1 VKKLIKLI
9 LLLLIFGVIVATASI
24 IMSKEKL
31 SRMTDDEIREF
42 LAARIGDKV
51 GAEQLSAIQTA
62 VIGGV
67 RGRRV
72 TPGTHENANDDTDAE
87 TSDT

>member
-1 VKKLIKLI
+1 MKKLIKLI

-31 SRMTDDEIREF
+31 SRMSDDEIREF

-51 GAEQLSAIQTA
+51 GAEQLRAIQTA

-72 TPGTHENANDDTDAE
+72 APDIHEDATDDTDAE
-87 TSDT
+87 TPDT

>member
-1 VKKLIKLI
+1 MKKLIKLI
-9 LLLLIFGVIVATASI
+9 LLLLVFGTIVAIATM

-31 SRMTDDEIREF
+31 SRMSDDEIREF

-67 RGRRV
+67 RGSRV
-72 TPGTHENANDDTDAE
+72 APGTHENVTDDTDAE
-87 TSDT
+87 NPDT